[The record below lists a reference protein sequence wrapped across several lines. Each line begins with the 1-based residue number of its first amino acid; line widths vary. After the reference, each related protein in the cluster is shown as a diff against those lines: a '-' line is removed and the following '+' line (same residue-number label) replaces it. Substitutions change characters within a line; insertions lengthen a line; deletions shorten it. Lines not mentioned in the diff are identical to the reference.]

1 MTTARATN
9 QLEVFTGAL
18 FEPSDVVEV
27 RALHSAKP
35 AKQKWL
41 AASDLP
47 RLAARLG
54 ELNKAGFNIYLG
66 TNPRKAP
73 GGSHNAD
80 VVCAR
85 SLFVDFDDLALD
97 EVRRRI
103 DEAALPAPSMIVNSG
118 HGHHIYWLLDEPLTD
133 LGLWTRHQQALIDEL
148 GSDPCIKDPARIMRI
163 PGTFNIKS
171 EPVEC
176 ELVEVHPG
184 RTYPLGDFPE
194 PATAPVSPPT
204 SNGSVDHDDRTR
216 ALEYLNQLNPKRA
229 DVYHEWVNV
238 GMVLH
243 GIDAGE
249 EMLAEWDSW
258 SQMSDKWVE
267 GKCARKWAS
276 FDPSRPSLGRGP
288 VTIAALHNWAIED
301 RRQLGG
307 TECPARPGLQ
317 DIGPNK
323 PPSLDVEAGPKR
335 NPAPKSCPATPIERV
350 LQDKTFP
357 APVPASELGD
367 GGPVEWE
374 WEGFIAAGCTSL
386 MTGLWK
392 CGKTTLIGH
401 LIRARGTGGNLAGK
415 VTSGKVLVV
424 TEEGSGLW
432 ARRRDDLGI
441 GDHASFILRPFV
453 AKPSNIEWRRFV
465 EYLAGLVQS
474 DGYGLVIL
482 DTFGAMAPYTNE
494 NDAAEMM
501 AALMPLHAI
510 TQGGAGLLL
519 IHHPRKGDA
528 DEGQASRGSGALP
541 GFVDTIIEL
550 RRFDKKDRSDTRRV
564 LTTYS
569 RFDESPPE
577 TVIELT
583 DVGYITRGSRKE
595 ARMADRAGVLVDILP
610 SELPGMT
617 VSEVRKAWGDEQE
630 TDPPSERTLRTDL
643 QAGLP
648 KGRWRRDGA
657 GKSRDPYTYLR
668 LVGGEE
674 DVSS

>member
-1 MTTARATN
+1 MTTALATN

-27 RALHSAKP
+27 RAVQDTRKTECRWFTASELP
-35 AKQKWL
+35 RV
-41 AASDLP
+41 AAS
-47 RLAARLG
+47 LG
-54 ELNKAGFNIYLG
+54 HWNRDGYNLYAGI
-66 TNPRKAP
+66 NPRKAP

-80 VVCAR
+80 VACAR
-85 SLFVDFDDLALD
+85 SLFVDFDGRPLD
-97 EVRRRI
+97 EVRRCI
-103 DEAALPAPSMIVNSG
+103 DEAALPAPSMIVSTG
-118 HGHHIYWLLDEPLTD
+118 HGFHLYWLLDEPLDD

-148 GSDPCIKDPARIMRI
+148 GSDRCVKDPSRCMRI
-163 PGTFNIKS
+163 PGLLNVKGD
-171 EPVEC
+171 PVVC
-176 ELVEVHPG
+176 EIVEVDPA
-184 RTYPLGDFPE
+184 RAYALGEFPE
-194 PATAPVSPPT
+194 PVSEPVSPPT
-204 SNGSVDHDDRTR
+204 SNGSVDHDDRRR
-216 ALEYLNQLNPKRA
+216 AIEYLHDLDRRRA
-229 DVYHEWVNV
+229 DEYHDWLNV

-243 GIDAGE
+243 GIDPGA
-249 EMLAEWDSW
+249 EMLEEWDSW

-317 DIGPNK
+317 DIGSNK
-323 PPSLDVEAGPKR
+323 PPSHDVEAGPKR

-482 DTFGAMAPYTNE
+482 DTFGAVAPYTNE

-510 TQGGAGLLL
+510 TQAGAGLLL

-583 DVGYITRGSRKE
+583 DTGYIARGSRKE
-595 ARMADRAGVLVDILP
+595 ARTADRAGVLLDILP
-610 SELPGMT
+610 SVMPGLT
-617 VSEVRKAWGDEQE
+617 VAQVRDAWREEQE

-648 KGRWRRDGA
+648 KGRWRRDGS